1 MLEIGKSLKERREEL
16 GFTLKQMS
24 EKTLVPTNKLQAIE
38 NGDIKYFDNDLT
50 YLKFYIR
57 YYCNALHLDFE
68 LFRDDLDLALDE
80 FSNTT
85 KMLKISEINEIQNR
99 VKERSVNKT
108 VSKKRK
114 IDISFVSFVTAI
126 ILLII
131 TLILVFIFL
140 ILPNL
145 NRVDEPVI
153 NNTELP
159 NPIENIDTGSEDS
172 EVIEVPKVLTVN
184 QIDSVNYEITGFSV
198 DQELTMLINFK
209 SNAFVKIEVDGDTA
223 SNLPSKLYN
232 LGTTLDFKFNASNNS
247 ILEVYIGYMN
257 GNTITINDITIPI
270 EESVGSR
277 NGSVTFTFKLIG
289 ENS

>member
-24 EKTLVPTNKLQAIE
+24 EKTRVPTNKLQAIE